1 MPEGPVLL
9 PSGHVVFT
17 PPREFDLS
25 VAPDVLSELH
35 SILELHP
42 HVAVDISHVE
52 FLDSSGLGVLVA
64 AQRRAIALEG
74 DLVLCGQSSRVERLL
89 ELTGLDQVF
98 TQYPDSLSV
107 LPWSSSHHDP
117 VDSGSVESVG

>member
-1 MPEGPVLL
+1 ML
-9 PSGHVVFT
+9 PSGYVVFT

-25 VAPDVLSELH
+25 AAPDVASELH
-35 SILELHP
+35 ALLELHP
-42 HVAVDISHVE
+42 HVAVDVSQVE

-64 AQRRAIALEG
+64 AHRRATALAG
-74 DLVLCGQSSRVERLL
+74 DLVLCGQSSRVKRLL
-89 ELTGLDQVF
+89 ELTGLEQVF

-107 LPWSSSHHDP
+107 LPWSSSHQDP